1 MVWIRS
7 LEDNYVNAD
16 AIISIT
22 FDQKVNAFVAVVGHK
37 DIRLQHKI
45 YQHQGLDHLL
55 QGHTSRSEAELL
67 EEMIGHIEKARR
79 TGEPLVLDFTKL
91 L

>member
-16 AIISIT
+16 AIISLT

-45 YQHQGLDHLL
+45 YQHRGLDHLL
-55 QGHTSRSEAELL
+55 QGNTPRSETELL
-67 EEMIGHIEKARR
+67 EEMIRHIEKARL
-79 TGEPLVLDFTKL
+79 TGEPSVLDFTKIF
-91 L
+91 